1 MRTWPYFLL
10 GSLVLGLDRLTKAL
24 VSGSLR
30 LGESIP
36 LVDGVLQLT
45 RVHNLGGAFGLFP
58 QHRAAFLGLSCG
70 VALGLTL
77 ALAAGLLLG
86 RLVRIG
92 GCLLWA
98 GAVGNLIDRLSW
110 GYVLDFV
117 ELPRF
122 PVFNVA
128 DSAIVVGAVFLGVGL
143 FWRGHE
149 TAVRRA

>member
-1 MRTWPYFLL
+1 MRWPYFVLA
-10 GSLVLGLDRLTKAL
+10 SSVLGLDRLTKAL

-30 LGESIP
+30 PGESTP
-36 LVDGVLQLT
+36 LLDGVLRLT

-58 QHRAAFLGLSCG
+58 QHRAVFLGLSCG

-77 ALAAGLLLG
+77 ALGAGLLTR
-86 RLVRIG
+86 RLVMIG
-92 GCLLWA
+92 GALLWA

-117 ELPRF
+117 EFSHF

-128 DSAIVVGAVFLGVGL
+128 DCAIVVGAFFLAVGL
-143 FWRGHE
+143 FWRGHGP
-149 TAVRRA
+149 AVHRA